1 MLRRKRTNEALDEC
15 LRLLQEES
23 LSLEE
28 CLELYPDLADELV
41 ILLTTA
47 IALKSSYSINPSP
60 EFQERAAQ
68 RFRQEISRLPTV
80 RPSQAASQQYHL
92 NWRSVSLALG
102 VLTGVA
108 LMIWGSLTIFNDGSS
123 VIVRSAEAASSSAPR
138 KLPKRASRL

>member
-1 MLRRKRTNEALDEC
+1 MIRGKRTRAALDEC

-41 ILLTTA
+41 MLLTTA
-47 IALKSSYSINPSP
+47 MALKASYNITPSL

-68 RFRQEISRLPTV
+68 RFRQEIDRLATV
-80 RPSQAASQQYHL
+80 PPIPAASQRPPL
-92 NWRSVSLALG
+92 NWRSVSLVLG

-108 LMIWGSLTIFNDGSS
+108 LMIWGSVTIFNDGSS
-123 VIVRSAEAASSSAPR
+123 VIVRSAEAASSAPR
-138 KLPKRASRL
+138 KLPKRTP